1 METKKIIPGEVS
13 KARGSVPA
21 FYRDHKSTAPT
32 FHHDRRKVDEPRFA
46 KDSSRN
52 KKECEGKPL
61 IPSI

>member
-21 FYRDHKSTAPT
+21 FYMDHKSTAPT

-46 KDSSRN
+46 KDSSG
-52 KKECEGKPL
+52 KEKSVREKP
-61 IPSI
+61 

>member
-32 FHHDRRKVDEPRFA
+32 FHHDRRKVDEPRFT
-46 KDSSRN
+46 KDSSG
-52 KKECEGKPL
+52 KKKSVRENP
-61 IPSI
+61 

>member
-46 KDSSRN
+46 KDSSG
-52 KKECEGKPL
+52 KKKSGRKNP
-61 IPSI
+61 